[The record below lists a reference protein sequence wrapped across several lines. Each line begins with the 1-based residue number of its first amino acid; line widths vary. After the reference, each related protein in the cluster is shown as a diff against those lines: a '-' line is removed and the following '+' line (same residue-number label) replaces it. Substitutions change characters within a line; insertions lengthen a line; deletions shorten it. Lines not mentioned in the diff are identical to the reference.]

1 MPALG
6 EKGETRLAV
15 AALAAVIVRG
25 AEDALPGLSRR
36 VVQELESLHHELRY
50 LPICSTTTIETLRW
64 TRELIKGRFV
74 APL

>member
-1 MPALG
+1 MPKLE

-15 AALAAVIVRG
+15 AALAAAIVRG

-50 LPICSTTTIETLRW
+50 SPICSATTIETLRW
-64 TRELIKGRFV
+64 TCELIKGRYV
-74 APL
+74 APV